1 MAMASKKPLP
11 SWLYESLPYLY
22 IAFGLAGVWLDTGWV
37 ALVCGALLVSA
48 GLLIIRMRIAY
59 RRARATAAEEQTVA
73 DKPSDDAPDEGA
85 GHLIRLVWRPKYECG
100 DPVID
105 GQHRKLFGLGNELVN
120 ALVTRSNRSD
130 LELLL
135 DEFLEHVVQHFATE
149 EEIAEREG
157 HDDLDVHRA
166 VHRDLLFR
174 ARGIF
179 GRFQRGESN
188 HGEIVSFVTTDMIV
202 KHIVTEDLAFL
213 DRRA

>member
-1 MAMASKKPLP
+1 MASKTPLP

-37 ALVCGALLVSA
+37 VLFCGVLLVSA
-48 GLLIIRMRIAY
+48 GLLIIHMRIAY
-59 RRARATAAEEQTVA
+59 RRARARATNVQTGE
-73 DKPSDDAPDEGA
+73 DKPAAGSPDESA
-85 GHLIRLVWRPKYECG
+85 GHLIRLVWRPRYECG

-120 ALVTRSNRSD
+120 ALVTSRNRSD

-135 DEFLEHVVQHFATE
+135 DEFLEHVVHHFATE

-179 GRFQRGESN
+179 GRFRHGESN
-188 HGEIVSFVTTDMIV
+188 HGEIVTFVTTDMIV

-213 DRRA
+213 DRST